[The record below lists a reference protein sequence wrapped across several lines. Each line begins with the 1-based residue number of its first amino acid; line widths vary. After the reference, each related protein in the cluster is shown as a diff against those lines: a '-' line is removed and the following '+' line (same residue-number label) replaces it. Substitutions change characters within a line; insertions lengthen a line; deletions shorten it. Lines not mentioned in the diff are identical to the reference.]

1 MIYSSHQLSIFSCD
15 QTATSSWCPP
25 LTIVAIVE
33 QMLGCHK
40 QHKARKDKAS
50 SFVNN
55 KSKSYLSISL
65 VENPDLKVDLVVQI
79 INKLHAHFVNN
90 CSVAQRKRV
99 GLITQRSQDR
109 NLVEQ
114 LFSASVPERSKGLD
128 SSSSVFVLEGS
139 NPSRCI
145 PFY

>member
-1 MIYSSHQLSIFSCD
+1 MIKLLLHLGASPDYCCD
-15 QTATSSWCPP
+15 RGAN
-25 LTIVAIVE
+25 
-33 QMLGCHK
+33 
-40 QHKARKDKAS
+40 ARLASNTRQGRIKHS